1 MGRKVLNIWGG
12 GGGGGGGGGMQRFII
27 LLGPREWGKPNLLLA
42 VN

>member
-1 MGRKVLNIWGG
+1 MGRKVLNIW
-12 GGGGGGGGGMQRFII
+12 GGGGGGMQRFII